1 MQQERQAAGKIKAGH
16 KRTLQQFP
24 CQKEA
29 EELEYPAG
37 LKWTRQRK
45 LVYKVLWEAKEP
57 LNAAQIYH
65 LIEKEA
71 AGEEYALS
79 TVYRILAAFEEL
91 ALVEKTT
98 GMVDGTVLYSLE
110 RGEHTHYAVCLK
122 CHKRIPLQSCPF
134 MHIHLEEDAEDFTV
148 TGHKLELYGYCKDCK
163 EAAKKPKNKEN

>member
-45 LVYKVLWEAKEP
+45 LVYKILWEAKEP

-65 LIEKEA
+65 LAEKEA

-79 TVYRILAAFEEL
+79 TVYRFWQPLRSWHWWKRQPEWWTVRFCILWS
-91 ALVEKTT
+91 
-98 GMVDGTVLYSLE
+98 GGS
-110 RGEHTHYAVCLK
+110 
-122 CHKRIPLQSCPF
+122 IPIMQS
-134 MHIHLEEDAEDFTV
+134 A
-148 TGHKLELYGYCKDCK
+148 
-163 EAAKKPKNKEN
+163 